1 MKERKSERAGAMSR
15 FLTTFT
21 VSLFHTGMTRSRRV
35 SLFHSFA
42 LLLLLTAC
50 STSNIY
56 ISRHGERANE
66 SDTTSLSA
74 AGLTR
79 ARALSDRLA
88 NEHIDSIFV
97 TPYRR
102 TEQTAAPLASRLGI
116 PLTKYPASPTT
127 AITNRLR
134 TFRGKNALVVGHS
147 NTILEI
153 AKGLG
158 TTPSIQKIEHS
169 DYQNLLFIQVR
180 RTPFGQRVKLYEQKL
195 NP

>member
-1 MKERKSERAGAMSR
+1 MKYLAVT
-15 FLTTFT
+15 FLVFLA
-21 VSLFHTGMTRSRRV
+21 S
-35 SLFHSFA
+35 
-42 LLLLLTAC
+42 C

-56 ISRHGERANE
+56 ITRHAERANE

-74 AGLTR
+74 AGLIR
-79 ARALSDRLA
+79 ARALAERLA
-88 NEHIDSIFV
+88 NTHIDSIFV

-102 TEQTAAPLASRLGI
+102 TEQTAAPLALLRGL
-116 PLTKYPASPTT
+116 PLTKYPAAPVTV
-127 AITNRLR
+127 ITNRLR

-158 TTPSIQKIEHS
+158 TTPSMQKIEHS
-169 DYQNLLFIQVR
+169 EYQHILFIR
-180 RTPFGQRVKLYEQKL
+180 MRHTPFGQRVQLYEQKL

>member
-1 MKERKSERAGAMSR
+1 MK
-15 FLTTFT
+15 
-21 VSLFHTGMTRSRRV
+21 SLYLSSV
-35 SLFHSFA
+35 KSFA
-42 LLLLLTAC
+42 VTFLVFSTSC

-56 ISRHGERANE
+56 ITRHAERANE
-66 SDTTSLSA
+66 SDTTSLSV
-74 AGLTR
+74 AGLLR
-79 ARALSDRLA
+79 ANALA
-88 NEHIDSIFV
+88 NRLTNKRIDSIFV

-102 TEQTAAPLASRLGI
+102 TEQTAAPLALLKGLT
-116 PLTKYPASPTT
+116 LTKYPAAPVT

-158 TTPSIQKIEHS
+158 VSPSMQKIEHS
-169 DYQNLLFIQVR
+169 EYQNLLLVR
-180 RTPFGQRVKLYEQKL
+180 VRHTPFSRRVYLEEQKL

>member
-1 MKERKSERAGAMSR
+1 MK
-15 FLTTFT
+15 
-21 VSLFHTGMTRSRRV
+21 
-35 SLFHSFA
+35 SFA
-42 LLLLLTAC
+42 VTFLVFSTSC

-56 ISRHGERANE
+56 ITRHAERANE
-66 SDTTSLSA
+66 SDTTSLSV

-79 ARALSDRLA
+79 ARMLSDRLDNA
-88 NEHIDSIFV
+88 GIDSIFV

-102 TEQTAAPLASRLGI
+102 TEQTATPLASRLGL
-116 PLTKYPASPTT
+116 PLTKYPAAPVTV
-127 AITNRLR
+127 ITNRLR

-158 TTPSIQKIEHS
+158 IVPSMQKIEHS
-169 DYQNLLFIQVR
+169 EYQNFLLVR
-180 RTPFGQRVKLYEQKL
+180 VRHTPFSRRVYLEEQKL

>member
-1 MKERKSERAGAMSR
+1 MK
-15 FLTTFT
+15 FLAVTFLI
-21 VSLFHTGMTRSRRV
+21 SLAS
-35 SLFHSFA
+35 
-42 LLLLLTAC
+42 C

-56 ISRHGERANE
+56 ITRHAERANE
-66 SDTTSLSA
+66 SDTTSLSV

-79 ARALSDRLA
+79 ARSLADRLA

-102 TEQTAAPLASRLGI
+102 TEQTATPLALRLGL
-116 PLTKYPASPTT
+116 PLTKYPAAPVTV
-127 AITNRLR
+127 ITNRLR

-158 TTPSIQKIEHS
+158 VVPSIQKIEHTE
-169 DYQNLLFIQVR
+169 YQNLLFVR
-180 RTPFGQRVKLYEQKL
+180 VRHTPFGRRVYLDEQKL